1 MTSPKIQKYI
11 VRACAKETIKAIID
25 DLDGDYYEILV
36 DESKDISHHEQMAL
50 ALRCDGFNPSDRLH
64 AKSYLIEINDFEFAF
79 LLHLMLKVLVLS
91 NELSKPLKRKE
102 QNIVNSMVFL
112 DLTKER
118 LQKLREEGRKEFMDE
133 VSSFC
138 AKHDISVP
146 EMEEFYIPGKS
157 KRRLSSVTYSHHLQA
172 EFFYAVIDL
181 QLQELNNRFDVVS
194 GDLLLSMA
202 SLNPANSFA
211 NFDKERIMTLAKHY
225 PNEFGGSKLQD
236 LNYQLDTFI
245 MPMRRGDSRFSD
257 LKGISDSTK
266 AMVDAN
272 LVETY
277 SLVYLLM
284 KSTLILPVATA
295 TVERAFS
302 SMKYIKE

>member
-1 MTSPKIQKYI
+1 
-11 VRACAKETIKAIID
+11 
-25 DLDGDYYEILV
+25 
-36 DESKDISHHEQMAL
+36 
-50 ALRCDGFNPSDRLH
+50 
-64 AKSYLIEINDFEFAF
+64 
-79 LLHLMLKVLVLS
+79 
-91 NELSKPLKRKE
+91 
-102 QNIVNSMVFL
+102 MVFL

-118 LQKLREEGRKEFMDE
+118 LQKLREEGWKAFMDE

-138 AKHDISVP
+138 AKHDILVP
-146 EMEEFYIPGKS
+146 EMEESYIPGKL
-157 KRRLSSVTYSHHLQA
+157 KRRLSSVTYLHHLQV
-172 EFFYAVIDL
+172 ELFYAVIDL

-194 GDLLLSMA
+194 GDLLLGMA

-225 PNEFGGSKLQD
+225 PNEFSGLKLRD

-245 MPMRRGDSRFSD
+245 MHMRRGDSRFSD
-257 LKGISDSTK
+257 LKGISDLTK

-284 KSTLILPVATA
+284 KLTLIFPVATT
-295 TVERAFS
+295 TVERVFS
-302 SMKYIKE
+302 SMKYIKDELRSTISDEFLNNCLVCYFEKKVFATVSNDAIIEMKTRRVQV